1 MRPAT
6 LAIIETYAQVRSM
19 VRDMEAMQTEKAGS
33 PELGPYRGFARIG
46 DALYMIEGL
55 MRDSALEKPIDKIR
69 YPNVAKKTR
78 RLMMLATVEFVALI
92 LVLVTADKLMPSDA
106 RPHPAILAS
115 VFSLLAI
122 INIVA
127 WHRAAKKDAR
137 CCHCDSPMP
146 LDSLKW
152 HLIASGLLPV
162 CKKCRAIVGA
172 EFVKPLPANSANHVN
187 PVTRTP
193 TERSNR

>member
-1 MRPAT
+1 MN
-6 LAIIETYAQVRSM
+6 
-19 VRDMEAMQTEKAGS
+19 
-33 PELGPYRGFARIG
+33 
-46 DALYMIEGL
+46 
-55 MRDSALEKPIDKIR
+55 DSVIEKPIDKIR

-127 WHRAAKKDAR
+127 WYRAAKKDVR
-137 CCHCDSPMP
+137 CCHCNSPMP

-152 HLIASGLLPV
+152 RLIASGLLPV
-162 CKKCRAIVGA
+162 CKKCRPIVGA
-172 EFVKPLPANSANHVN
+172 EFIKPLPSNSVN
-187 PVTRTP
+187 PVNDTP
-193 TERSNR
+193 TERNTP

>member
-1 MRPAT
+1 
-6 LAIIETYAQVRSM
+6 
-19 VRDMEAMQTEKAGS
+19 
-33 PELGPYRGFARIG
+33 
-46 DALYMIEGL
+46 MI
-55 MRDSALEKPIDKIR
+55 DSVIEKPIDKIR

-92 LVLVTADKLMPSDA
+92 LVLVTVDKLMPLDA

-115 VFSLLAI
+115 AFSLLGI

-127 WHRAAKKDAR
+127 VCRAAKKDVR
-137 CCHCDSPMP
+137 CCHCNSLIP

-162 CKKCRAIVGA
+162 CKQCRANAGA
-172 EFVKPLPANSANHVN
+172 EFINPLPANPANHVN
-187 PVTRTP
+187 PVTGTP
-193 TERSNR
+193 TERSSP